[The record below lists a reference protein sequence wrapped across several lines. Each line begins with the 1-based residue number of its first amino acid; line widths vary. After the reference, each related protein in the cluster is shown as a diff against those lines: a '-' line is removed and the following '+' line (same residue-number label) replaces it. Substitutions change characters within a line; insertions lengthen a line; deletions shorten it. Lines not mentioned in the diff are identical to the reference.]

1 MTLLWLVAATA
12 LAQRAD
18 EPWRTVRTEH
28 FTVHYPLA
36 AEPWTLETVGRM
48 EELHARVVE
57 EVGYEDGRRVR
68 VRVANPYGLANGFA
82 LPFLGHPRIE
92 LWATAPEASSV
103 IGHYRSWGEL
113 LLVHEDAHVVHL
125 TRPSRNPARSAIDA
139 ITGLG
144 PLATGAPRW
153 VMEGYATVVEGRLT
167 GLGRPN
173 GDYRP
178 TYLRGLALAG
188 ALPDYDELSGN
199 ERFLGGSDAYLVG
212 SAYLEWLSARAGEDA
227 LRQLWR
233 RMSAREVRTFDDA
246 FTGVFGEPPA
256 VLYGR
261 FSAELT
267 ADAVLAARAEG
278 DPPGALF
285 QAVRGAVSAV
295 SLSPDGSSV
304 VATGRNEAEGTWVK
318 VWALAPDEEAQR
330 KREEAVARALE
341 RDPLDVAPV
350 PPTHPPHEVLHQLHL
365 RGWMVRDVS
374 FLPDGDQVVL
384 TAGRTDGSGRLR
396 WDLFEWNLASG
407 RLRRV
412 TRRADVRS
420 PDATPDGAALFAVR
434 QDWGRT
440 ELVRVERAT
449 GEVTPLALGEPGVA
463 LDGPRVSPDGAHVA
477 WLESRREGWS
487 AVVAG
492 PDGED
497 RLLLPANR
505 RGGAV
510 TQLAW
515 TPDGALLGVVG
526 EEGGL
531 DVVTLW
537 RDGLPVG
544 RREASL
550 PGGILAM
557 DATADEVLAVTL
569 GPLGQDLVR
578 LPLTADGLPAREPA
592 PPPVGRPP
600 TPTAA
605 PELPSRIDLTP
616 EPYGLGPMEAWPL
629 IAGGGTTAG
638 DAGQLELGVRVGDVV
653 GRTEALLVGAI
664 PANTGGAGG
673 GRLGLA
679 LRVLPVTT
687 TGDVW
692 MAGDDRL
699 GTRRIGTMLGASGT
713 WRDSNARVTVRS
725 GALVDRPLDGD
736 EHPGRD
742 LVSAQVGG
750 AWREGR
756 ARGFG
761 LSASTGGQAGRL
773 GTDELWTVEGAVGG
787 WAFDGIGHV
796 AASYRRGRSNRGGIG
811 GFALGGVQ
819 NTVVPDLAEA
829 FRVMD
834 PAFAPGT
841 AWGTDHDELE
851 VSVGAPISVVAL
863 RHRVGGAELG
873 PRGYTSVGLRVEQ
886 AVDAQP
892 FVRVPAS
899 SLGLG
904 VACRVEGP
912 GLGLQPQACQHVEDW
927 AAWGWLSWDVGR

>member
-1 MTLLWLVAATA
+1 MTIWLLAATA

-28 FTVHYPLA
+28 FVVHYPLA
-36 AEPWTLETVGRM
+36 AEPWTLDTVGRM

-125 TRPSRNPARSAIDA
+125 SRPSRNPTRSAVDV

-144 PLATGAPRW
+144 PLATGTPRW
-153 VMEGYATVVEGRLT
+153 AVEGYATVVEGRLT

-199 ERFLGGSDAYLVG
+199 DRFLGGSDAYLVG

-227 LRQLWR
+227 LRHLWL
-233 RMSAREVRTFDDA
+233 RMSAREIRTFDDA
-246 FTGVFGEPPA
+246 FTGVFGEPPD

-261 FSAELT
+261 FCAELT
-267 ADAVLAARAEG
+267 ADAVALARTEEPAGER
-278 DPPGALF
+278 F
-285 QAVRGAVSAV
+285 QSVRGAVSAV
-295 SLSPDGSSV
+295 SLSPDGQQV
-304 VATGRNEAEGTWVK
+304 VATGRHPTDGTWVK
-318 VWALAPDEEAQR
+318 VWALAPDEDAQAERDEAI
-330 KREEAVARALE
+330 ARALE

-350 PPTHPPHEVLHQLHL
+350 APVHPPHEVLHQLHL
-365 RGWMVRDVS
+365 RGWMVRDVT
-374 FLPDGDQVVL
+374 FLPDGERVLL
-384 TAGRTDGSGRLR
+384 TASRVDPGGRLR
-396 WDLFEWNLASG
+396 WDLFEWVLTSR

-412 TRRADVRS
+412 TRRADVRA
-420 PDATPDGAALFAVR
+420 PDAWPDGTSVIAVH

-440 ELVRVERAT
+440 ELVRVDLAS

-463 LDGPRVSPDGAHVA
+463 LDGPRVSADGAHVA

-487 AVVAG
+487 AVVSG
-492 PDGED
+492 PEGQE
-497 RLLLPANR
+497 RLLLPADR

-526 EEGGL
+526 DEGSL

-537 RDGLPVG
+537 RDGVPVG

-550 PGGILAM
+550 PGGVLAM
-557 DATADEVLAVTL
+557 DATTDQVLAVTL
-569 GPLGQDLVR
+569 GPRGQDLYL
-578 LPLTADGLPAREPA
+578 LPLTEGGLTARAPA

-600 TPTAA
+600 TRTA
-605 PELPSRIDLTP
+605 PELPVRTDLTP
-616 EPYGLGPMEAWPL
+616 EPYGLGPIELWPL
-629 IAGGGTTAG
+629 LGGGGTSAG
-638 DAGQLELGVRVGDVV
+638 DAGQLEVGVRLGDVV
-653 GRTEALLVGAI
+653 GRTEMLVIGAL
-664 PANTGGAGG
+664 PASSGGAGG
-673 GRLGLA
+673 GRVGLA
-679 LRVLPVTT
+679 LHVLPLAT
-687 TGDVW
+687 TGDAW
-692 MAGDDRL
+692 IGGDDRL
-699 GTRRIGTMLGASGT
+699 GTRRVGGALGASGS
-713 WRDSNARVTVRS
+713 WRDSNGRLWGRA
-725 GALVDRPLDGD
+725 GALVDRPLEGD
-736 EHPGRD
+736 VHPGRD
-742 LVSAQVGG
+742 LLSGELGV

-756 ARGFG
+756 ARSVG
-761 LSASTGGQAGRL
+761 LSASARGQAGRL

-787 WAFDGIGHV
+787 WAFDGLGHV
-796 AASYRRGRSNRGGIG
+796 VASYRRGRSSDDGIG
-811 GFALGGVQ
+811 GFALGGVR
-819 NTVVPDLAEA
+819 NSVIPDLAEA
-829 FRVMD
+829 FRVVD

-841 AWGTDHDELE
+841 AWGTDHDEVE
-851 VSVGAPISVVAL
+851 VSLGAPVSVVGL
-863 RHRVGGAELG
+863 RHRVGGASLG
-873 PRGYTSVGLRVEQ
+873 ARGFTSVGLRVEQ
-886 AVDAQP
+886 SVDAQP
-892 FVRVPAS
+892 FVRIPAAD
-899 SLGLG
+899 LGLG

-912 GLGLQPQACQHVEDW
+912 GLGLQPHACQHVDDW
-927 AAWGWLSWDVGR
+927 AGWAWLSWDVGR